1 MTPHFQKRP
10 IWLVLTTLLFA
21 AGASPGVAEAQQTGT
36 IEGRVV
42 LERSEQ
48 VLGSVQ
54 VAIQALNIGTLSSPD
69 GRFRLTNVPA
79 GTHTITA
86 IRIGLSSVTETITV
100 TPGQVTLVNF
110 TLQQRALD
118 LDAIVVTGQGSE
130 ISRRRLSTNID
141 VVSADQIQ
149 NSSATRLDQLLQTA
163 LPSVQVRLASGQP
176 GATSVTRGRGPVSA
190 ARSTTPIIYVDG
202 VRVDNLNTQAELSLN
217 TSGNRRQGTQTSSIA
232 DIPLENI
239 ERIEY
244 VPGGA
249 ATTLY
254 GSDAANGVIQI
265 FTNKGA
271 PGAAQF
277 SVESEVGLETPN
289 RAFFWFPET
298 VDLLYRN
305 ALRQQHRLS
314 ASGGSADVT
323 WSLSGSIQDREG
335 YRIANNASTSYQFR
349 SGIAAQFT
357 PKVNY
362 SGSFSYSYN
371 AFERTRDGNAG
382 GYAPLWLLEAGRI
395 FAYGVKND
403 LSKLTS
409 DEYAKLQEFVNE
421 SERLQ
426 DNLIRVNRVQFSQAL
441 NWQARDDLSFRA
453 TFGLD
458 QRVSNERGILS
469 NAFLNYTTPRNIM
482 TAQPVIRDDR
492 GSLSSFDRRFVGMT
506 FEVGGQ
512 HRYDRGDLSLV
523 SSVGGQLFRDDD
535 QQNSRVAQNVR
546 DGSQTIRGAGSITA
560 DDFLL
565 QVVNYGAYLQQNY
578 GFYDRYFLDVGL
590 RADANSGF
598 GEDVGFQYY
607 PKAGFSYDIGSEDF
621 FRNIFTGDRV
631 ASLRLRGNYGVAGN
645 FPAAFAHDRTVN
657 FASYLGNQ
665 SAASGQPGNADLGP
679 EKTYT
684 YEFGAD
690 AEFFGGK
697 TSVQFNWYDATTK
710 DALFLVPSTPSFG
723 EGSQFRNVGEISNH
737 GIEVRLSTQV
747 LETERY
753 AARIS
758 GSFNTLN
765 NLVVNSGG
773 SPTFG
778 ISGFS
783 SATVQAVVEEGLP
796 LGSLRGSKA
805 TLNPDG
811 SVANVALL
819 QYLGKPLPDQFGT
832 LSAELS
838 VGRNLR
844 FNMDADWQMGAQLH
858 SFDRQF
864 RYFYLLDDPNLPAGL
879 IASAPTTATSRT
891 NWLQLTNFFVED
903 TDYLIIRNLAASYT
917 LPSNVL
923 GSWAKGATLGL
934 SIQNPYGWWTSTF
947 NPETDHSGASSQGA
961 ATVGGFNYGSDP
973 APRTFLMNLRV
984 RF

>member
-1 MTPHFQKRP
+1 MIAHLWKRP
-10 IWLVLTTLLFA
+10 IWLLLTTMLA
-21 AGASPGVAEAQQTGT
+21 AGFSPAALVAQATGT
-36 IEGRVV
+36 LEGRIVV
-42 LERSEQ
+42 DRSEQ
-48 VLGSVQ
+48 PLASVQ
-54 VAIQALNIGTLSSPD
+54 VVIQALGMGTLSNQD

-79 GTHTITA
+79 GTHTVTA
-86 IRIGLSSVTETITV
+86 IRIGLSAASETVTV
-100 TPGQVTLVNF
+100 TPGEVTVVNF

-141 VVSADQIQ
+141 VVSTDQIQ
-149 NSSATRLDQLLQTA
+149 NSPATRLDQLLQTA

-190 ARSTTPIIYVDG
+190 ARSTTPVIYVDG

-217 TSGNRRQGTQTSSIA
+217 TSGNRRQGTQTSAIA

-271 PGAAQF
+271 PGPAQF
-277 SVESEVGLETPN
+277 SVETEVGLETPN
-289 RAFFWFPET
+289 KAYFWFPQT

-305 ALRQQHRLS
+305 ALRQQHRLT

-335 YRIANNASTSYQFR
+335 YRIGNNASTSYQVR
-349 SGIAAQFT
+349 SGIAAQFSSS
-357 PKVNY
+357 VNY
-362 SGSFSYSYN
+362 AGSFSYANN
-371 AFERTRDGNAG
+371 AYERTRDGNAG
-382 GYAPLWLLEAGRI
+382 GYAPLWLLEAGRV
-395 FAYGVKND
+395 FAYGVNND
-403 LSKLTS
+403 LRNMTS
-409 DEYAKLQEFVNE
+409 EQMARLREFVNE
-421 SERLQ
+421 AERLQ
-426 DNLIRVNRVQFSQAL
+426 DNQIRVSRFQFSHAL

-469 NAFLNYTTPRNIM
+469 NAFLNHTAPRNIM
-482 TAQPVIRDDR
+482 TALPVIRDDR
-492 GSLSSFDRRFVGMT
+492 GSLSSFDRRFLGMT
-506 FEVGGQ
+506 FEAGGQ
-512 HRYDRGDLSLV
+512 HRFDRGDLSV
-523 SSVGGQLFRDDD
+523 VTSSGGQLFREDD

-546 DGSQTIRGAGSITA
+546 DGSQTIRGAGTITA

-565 QVVNYGAYLQQNY
+565 QVVNYGVYLQQNY
-578 GFYDRYFLDVGL
+578 GLYDRYFLDVGL

-607 PKAGFSYDIGSEDF
+607 PKVGFSYDVGSEEF
-621 FRNIFTGDRV
+621 FRNIFSGDAV
-631 ASLRLRGNYGVAGN
+631 ASFRLRGNYGVAGN
-645 FPAAFAHDRTVN
+645 FPAAFARDRTVN
-657 FASYLGNQ
+657 FNSYLGNQ
-665 SAASGQPGNADLGP
+665 SAASGQPGNPDLGP

-690 AEFFGGK
+690 AELFAGRA
-697 TSVQFNWYDATTK
+697 SLQFNWYDATTR

-723 EGSQFRNVGEISNH
+723 EGSQFRNVGEISNN
-737 GIEVRLSTQV
+737 GVEIRLSARV
-747 LETERY
+747 LETDRY
-753 AARIS
+753 SARLG

-765 NLVVNSGG
+765 NLVVSSGG

-783 SATVQAVVEEGLP
+783 SSTVEAVVEEGLP

-811 SVANVALL
+811 SVASVELL

-832 LSAELS
+832 LNAEFT

-844 FNMDADWQMGAQLH
+844 FNMDADWQRGAQLH

-864 RYFYLLDDPNLPAGL
+864 RYQYLLDDPRLPAGL
-879 IASAPTTATSRT
+879 IASAPTTATART

-917 LPSNVL
+917 LPARLL
-923 GSWAKGATLGL
+923 GSRAKSATLGL
-934 SIQNPYGWWTSTF
+934 AIQNPYGWWTSTF
-947 NPETDHSGASSQGA
+947 NPETDHSGAASQGG

-973 APRTFLMNLRV
+973 SPRTFLMNLRV

>member
-1 MTPHFQKRP
+1 MTAHFRKRP
-10 IWLVLTTLLFA
+10 LWLVLTTLLFA
-21 AGASPGVAEAQQTGT
+21 GFGPGAAAAQQTGT

-42 LERSEQ
+42 LDRSAQ
-48 VLGSVQ
+48 SLGSVQ
-54 VAIQALNIGTLSSPD
+54 VAIQALGIGTLTNQD

-79 GTHTITA
+79 GTHTLTA
-86 IRIGLSSVTETITV
+86 IRIGLSSVTETVTV
-100 TPGQVTLVNF
+100 TPGQVTVLNIS
-110 TLQQRALD
+110 LQQRALD

-141 VVSADQIQ
+141 VVSTDQIQ

-190 ARSTTPIIYVDG
+190 ARSTTPVIYVDG

-217 TSGNRRQGTQTSSIA
+217 TSGNRRQGTQTSAIA

-277 SVESEVGLETPN
+277 SVESELGLETPN
-289 RAFFWFPET
+289 KAYFWFPQT

-323 WSLSGSIQDREG
+323 WSLSGSVQDREG
-335 YRIANNASTSYQFR
+335 YRIGNNASTSYQLR
-349 SGIAAQFT
+349 SGLAAQFT
-357 PKVNY
+357 PKLNY

-371 AFERTRDGNAG
+371 AYERTRDGNAG
-382 GYAPLWLLEAGRI
+382 GYAPLWLLEAGRV

-403 LSKLTS
+403 LTKLTA
-409 DEYAKLQEFVNE
+409 DEMAKLKEFVNE
-421 SERLQ
+421 AERLQ
-426 DNLIRVNRVQFSQAL
+426 DNLIRINRFQFSHAL

-469 NAFLNYTTPRNIM
+469 NAFQNHTAPRNIM

-492 GSLSSFDRRFVGMT
+492 GSLSSFDRRFIGMT

-512 HRYDRGDLSLV
+512 HRFDRGDLSV
-523 SSVGGQLFRDDD
+523 VTSAGGQLFRDDD

-546 DGSQTIRGAGSITA
+546 DGSQTIRGAGTITA

-607 PKAGFSYDIGSEDF
+607 PKIGFSYDVGSEDY
-621 FRNIFTGDRV
+621 FRNIFSGDAV
-631 ASLRLRGNYGVAGN
+631 ASFRLRGNYGVAGN
-645 FPAAFAHDRTVN
+645 FPQAFARDRTVN
-657 FASYLGNQ
+657 FNSFLGNQ
-665 SAASGQPGNADLGP
+665 SAASGQPGNSDLGP

-690 AEFFGGK
+690 AELFGGK
-697 TSVQFNWYDATTK
+697 TSIQLNWYDATTK

-737 GIEVRLSTQV
+737 GLEVRLSTRV

-753 AARIS
+753 SARIS

-778 ISGFS
+778 ISGYS
-783 SATVQAVVEEGLP
+783 SSTVEAVVEQGLP

-805 TLNPDG
+805 TLNADG
-811 SVANVALL
+811 SVANVELL

-864 RYFYLLDDPNLPAGL
+864 RYQYLLDDPNLPAGL
-879 IASAPTTATSRT
+879 IASAPTTAVART
-891 NWLQLTNFFVED
+891 NWLQITNFFVED
-903 TDYLIIRNLAASYT
+903 TDYLIVRNLAASYT
-917 LPSNVL
+917 LPNDLL
-923 GSWAKGATLGL
+923 GSWSKGATLGL

-947 NPETDHSGASSQGA
+947 NPETDHSGAASQGG

-973 APRTFLMNLRV
+973 SPRTFLVNLRV